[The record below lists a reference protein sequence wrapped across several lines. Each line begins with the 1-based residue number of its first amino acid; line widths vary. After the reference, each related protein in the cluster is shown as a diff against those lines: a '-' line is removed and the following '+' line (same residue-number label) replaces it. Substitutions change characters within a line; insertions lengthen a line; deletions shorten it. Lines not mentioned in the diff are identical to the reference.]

1 MSRPRIRQDRKQAPS
16 SSPTKN
22 DYTLAP
28 ISLPSPTCHQNL
40 SRQPTL
46 YLANGQKFIQRS
58 RIPRPLG
65 QIGLLERPRNAL
77 GDPADS
83 SLHKDS
89 GSNDVEPE
97 ATTVFDVP
105 LMSSHQHKRLAQNH
119 RWQTEVL
126 PCLIR
131 PYISMLRQTDNLRN
145 EAGMLDKCTC
155 LNNPRLLEI
164 SIQLYSSW
172 SKVFSPHAPVH
183 PTLAVDIHVLDFVTR
198 LFLRIAPNNTA
209 WADSINEFLSS
220 QGYQLQGQDPLR
232 RWFRNALQW
241 YNSLQDLTAN
251 FVDQV
256 LSIARNYEE
265 GGSEVSDAE
274 VKMVEIAKGKEAR
287 ESSEDDDSDVDSG
300 SDQPAKKQLRIDSDQ
315 EMSHPSR
322 PSEYLRGRCPLCFGG
337 PSQSAQDFNAI
348 VCIDACFTQKHNK
361 RSHKDPPRQHPRT
374 VFLPESDVKRWEEI
388 VASLRPPKTV
398 PKTAAGGEA
407 REDGYELSLKVPNS
421 RES

>member
-28 ISLPSPTCHQNL
+28 ISSPSPTRCRNL

-58 RIPRPLG
+58 HIPRPLG

-83 SLHKDS
+83 SLHTDS

-131 PYISMLRQTDNLRN
+131 TYISMLCRTDNLRN
-145 EAGMLDKCTC
+145 EAGMLDKACTC

-164 SIQLYSSW
+164 SIVRFTKLQKVVLSVCACRTAAVQL
-172 SKVFSPHAPVH
+172 VEQGLFPCAPVH

-220 QGYQLQGQDPLR
+220 QGYQLQGQVRVIDVHPAQLTV
-232 RWFRNALQW
+232 
-241 YNSLQDLTAN
+241 SL
-251 FVDQV
+251 
-256 LSIARNYEE
+256 ICHY
-265 GGSEVSDAE
+265 
-274 VKMVEIAKGKEAR
+274 
-287 ESSEDDDSDVDSG
+287 
-300 SDQPAKKQLRIDSDQ
+300 RI
-315 EMSHPSR
+315 P
-322 PSEYLRGRCPLCFGG
+322 
-337 PSQSAQDFNAI
+337 
-348 VCIDACFTQKHNK
+348 
-361 RSHKDPPRQHPRT
+361 
-374 VFLPESDVKRWEEI
+374 
-388 VASLRPPKTV
+388 
-398 PKTAAGGEA
+398 
-407 REDGYELSLKVPNS
+407 
-421 RES
+421 